1 MISSKNGEVFV
12 CGRRED
18 VLTDLVILLRGLRE
32 GGAAITDNEIAECV
46 KVSKMTDEEVD
57 AEKERLEKR
66 VDELMKELSE
76 LCSGNKPKKS
86 GKAVVVS
93 VDADTPTE
101 DVAKQISEVVAKT
114 VAEMLDKKKEE

>member
-1 MISSKNGEVFV
+1 MISSKNGKVIVF
-12 CGRRED
+12 GRRED
-18 VLTDLVILLRGLRE
+18 ILTDLVILLRGLRE
-32 GGAAITDNEIAECV
+32 GDVAITDDEIAECV

-57 AEKERLEKR
+57 AEGKRLEKR

-93 VDADTPTE
+93 VDAHTPAE
-101 DVAKQISEVVAKT
+101 DVAKQISEIVAKT
-114 VAEMLDKKKEE
+114 VAEMMGKKKEE

>member
-1 MISSKNGEVFV
+1 MIKSDNGEVV
-12 CGRRED
+12 VYGRRED
-18 VLTDLVILLRGLRE
+18 VLTDLAILLRGLRE
-32 GGAAITDNEIAECV
+32 GGAAITDDEIAECV

-93 VDADTPTE
+93 ADADTPTE
-101 DVAKQISEVVAKT
+101 DVAKQISDIVAKT
-114 VAEMLDKKKEE
+114 VREMFDKKNEE

>member
-1 MISSKNGEVFV
+1 MISSKNGEVIV
-12 CGRRED
+12 YGRRED
-18 VLTDLVILLRGLRE
+18 VLTDLAILLRGLRE
-32 GGAAITDNEIAECV
+32 GGVAITDDEIAECV
-46 KVSKMTDEEVD
+46 KVSKMTDKEVD

-114 VAEMLDKKKEE
+114 IREMVDKKKEE

>member
-1 MISSKNGEVFV
+1 MIKSDNGEVIV
-12 CGRRED
+12 YGRRED
-18 VLTDLVILLRGLRE
+18 VLTDLTILLRGLRE
-32 GGAAITDNEIAECV
+32 GGAAITDDEIAECV
-46 KVSKMTDEEVD
+46 KVSKMTDEEID

-101 DVAKQISEVVAKT
+101 DVAKQISDVVAKA
-114 VAEMLDKKKEE
+114 VREMFDKKDEE

>member
-1 MISSKNGEVFV
+1 MIKSDFGTVAVNGEKPIILAEFTTLIMALRNGGVSDAEIDRCV
-12 CGRRED
+12 ERAKKTREEHKAETKKSMED
-18 VLTDLVILLRGLRE
+18 VLKSIFGCSD
-32 GGAAITDNEIAECV
+32 
-46 KVSKMTDEEVD
+46 DEE
-57 AEKERLEKR
+57 
-66 VDELMKELSE
+66 
-76 LCSGNKPKKS
+76 KKS